1 MGTAPAP
8 RPTTLPKM
16 PTKAASKPCRRVK
29 PGRRQRMMSQQT
41 IPSSRGY
48 VRPMASTSS
57 TCQKESWASA
67 VEISAQWLLKMKTTT
82 QVSAS
87 STSRER
93 IAFLR
98 EGCWGVLVC
107 SMGQGS
113 FHDTACSITQRNLVF
128 VN

>member
-1 MGTAPAP
+1 
-8 RPTTLPKM
+8 
-16 PTKAASKPCRRVK
+16 
-29 PGRRQRMMSQQT
+29 MMSQQT

-48 VRPMASTSS
+48 VRPMTSTSS

-113 FHDTACSITQRNLVF
+113 FHDTACSITQRGLAF

>member
-1 MGTAPAP
+1 MEQTNTPQQP
-8 RPTTLPKM
+8 SRK
-16 PTKAASKPCRRVK
+16 KAILSLLVLLALTCVVVF
-29 PGRRQRMMSQQT
+29 
-41 IPSSRGY
+41 IFSSH
-48 VRPMASTSS
+48 
-57 TCQKESWASA
+57 WA
-67 VEISAQWLLKMKTTT
+67 EISAQWLLKMKTTT

-113 FHDTACSITQRNLVF
+113 FHDTACSKMCIRDRSRPLAAVRCSSSASTLWSSRPF
-128 VN
+128 PGT

>member
-1 MGTAPAP
+1 
-8 RPTTLPKM
+8 
-16 PTKAASKPCRRVK
+16 
-29 PGRRQRMMSQQT
+29 
-41 IPSSRGY
+41 
-48 VRPMASTSS
+48 MASTSS

-67 VEISAQWLLKMKTTT
+67 VEISDQWLLKMKTTT

-98 EGCWGVLVC
+98 EGWLGDVGLFH
-107 SMGQGS
+107 GQGS
-113 FHDTACSITQRNLVF
+113 FHDTVCSITQRGLAF

>member
-1 MGTAPAP
+1 MASS
-8 RPTTLPKM
+8 TT
-16 PTKAASKPCRRVK
+16 
-29 PGRRQRMMSQQT
+29 
-41 IPSSRGY
+41 
-48 VRPMASTSS
+48 RPMASTSG

-67 VEISAQWLLKMKTTT
+67 VEISVQWLLKMKTTT

-113 FHDTACSITQRNLVF
+113 FHDTACSITQRGLAF